1 MTVRLFFILMK
12 AEFETRVDA
21 WDRYWKGGH
30 GDTCFHQGDVFSL
43 RKDWVEFFSDLPKSA
58 RILDLAT
65 GNGALPLIAAEV
77 SREKSLG
84 FSITGV
90 DFASPSPELVGDID
104 TSLLDCISFVGS
116 TPLETMELDEA
127 GFDAVTSQFGFE
139 YSDTRR
145 SIPRIAK
152 LMAPDCKLRFL
163 IHSHG
168 GSVFKSTEQR
178 CGRIKQL
185 LAKDQLFDVCRRL
198 ARFNPRDP
206 ASLAKTQ
213 KLERRFN
220 AKLKSLRAKTTDL
233 PPDDVSVYAMNY
245 VEQLVQSRSYAPPDE
260 WRKALNDLS
269 DELHDYVIRL
279 NGMLRAAQKDADM
292 KRLVTS
298 FEEAGL
304 EDVSYQ
310 PALQDQNDVGW
321 ILLATKR

>member
-1 MTVRLFFILMK
+1 MK
-12 AEFETRVDA
+12 AEFDTRIDA

-43 RKDWVEFFSDLPKSA
+43 QKDWMAFFAALPKSA

-65 GNGALPLIAAEV
+65 GNGALPLMAATV
-77 SREKSLG
+77 SREEGLG

-90 DFASPSPELVGDID
+90 DFATPSPELVSDVD
-104 TSLLDCISFVGS
+104 ASLLDGISFVSS
-116 TPLETMELDEA
+116 TPLETMEFDEA
-127 GFDAVTSQFGFE
+127 SFDAVTSQFGFE

-152 LMAPDCKLRFL
+152 LMAPGCKLRFL

-168 GSVFKSTEQR
+168 GSVFRSTEQR

-185 LAKDQLFDVCRRL
+185 LAKDQVFDICRRL

-206 ASLAKTQ
+206 ASLAKAQ
-213 KLERRFN
+213 KLERRFH
-220 AKLKSLRAKTTDL
+220 AKLKSLRAKATDL
-233 PPDDVSVYAMNY
+233 PPDDVSIYAMNY

-260 WRKALNDLS
+260 WRKALSDLS
-269 DELHDYVIRL
+269 DELNDYVIRL
-279 NGMLRAAQKDADM
+279 NGMLRAAQKDAEM
-292 KRLVTS
+292 KRLVAS
-298 FEEAGL
+298 FEAAGL